1 MTANPLYY
9 RIQRDISDSIT
20 GGEYAPGA
28 RIPSEAALAERYGV
42 TRMTVRQAVDG
53 LISKGLVTRR
63 QGSGTY
69 VLRPR
74 EAQRGLNR
82 LTSFTEDMHAQGHR
96 TTSVQLERGEAEPP
110 LYVQEQ
116 LELQAG
122 AHTVVLE
129 RLRRLDEEPVALHR
143 VWLPLWLA
151 PGLARRSLK
160 NGASLYETLE
170 LELGVRLSSARQ
182 RITAVAAGE
191 REAGLLEVELG
202 SPLLFTQR
210 LTRDSNNRP
219 VEFAES
225 WTVPK
230 LSLWV
235 DLHR

>member
-1 MTANPLYY
+1 VTANPLYY

-20 GGEYAPGA
+20 AGEYAPGA

-82 LTSFTEDMHAQGHR
+82 LTSFTEDMHVQGHR
-96 TTSVQLERGEAEPP
+96 TTSEELERGEAEPP
-110 LYVQEQ
+110 PYVQEQ
-116 LELQAG
+116 LELQTG

-151 PGLARRSLK
+151 PGLARRALK

-182 RITAVAAGE
+182 SITAVAADE
-191 REAGLLEVELG
+191 RDAGILEVELG

-210 LTRDSNNRP
+210 LTRDANNRP

-235 DLHR
+235 DLYR

>member
-1 MTANPLYY
+1 MAGNPLYS
-9 RIQRDISDSIT
+9 RIQRDISESIT
-20 GGEYAPGA
+20 AGEYPPGS

-53 LISKGLVTRR
+53 LIGKGLVTRR

-69 VLRPR
+69 VLRRR

-82 LTSFTEDMHAQGHR
+82 LTSFTEDMDAQGRHA
-96 TTSVQLERGEAEPP
+96 TSTELERGEVEPP
-110 LYVQEQ
+110 GYVQEQ
-116 LELQAG
+116 LELQPG
-122 AHTVVLE
+122 AHVVVLE

-151 PGLARRSLK
+151 PGLARRSMD
-160 NGASLYETLE
+160 GASLYETLE
-170 LELGVRLSSARQ
+170 VELGVRLSSARQ
-182 RITAVAAGE
+182 RITSVAATE
-191 REAGLLEVELG
+191 RQADVLGVAAG

-210 LTRDSNNRP
+210 LTRDDNNRP

-230 LSLWV
+230 LPLWV
-235 DLHR
+235 ELRR